1 MLKTKELLEQKG
13 IKVILTRENENG
25 IYDSSCNSIR
35 EKKKSDVRNRVE
47 IGNNS
52 NADIFVSVH
61 LNKIPQE
68 KYWGWQTFYKKENEE
83 SKKLAEAIQK
93 GLNDT
98 IQKENK
104 RQSLKIENVYII
116 EHITIPTAIVECGFL
131 SNKEEESLLQ
141 TDEYQNQL
149 AEGICKGI
157 EEYFKQR

>member
-1 MLKTKELLEQKG
+1 MKELLEQKG

-25 IYDSSCNSIR
+25 IYDSSCTTIR
-35 EKKKSDVRNRVE
+35 EKKKTDVRNRVE

-68 KYWGWQTFYKKENEE
+68 KYWGWQTFYKKENED
-83 SKKLAEAIQK
+83 SKKLAETIQK

-98 IQKENK
+98 IKKENK

-131 SNKEEESLLQ
+131 SNKEEANLLQ
-141 TDEYQNQL
+141 TDEYQSQL
-149 AEGICKGI
+149 AKGICKGI
-157 EEYFKQR
+157 VNYFKEK